1 MLHEHRKIDLAQAG
15 LAAQV
20 LELQR
25 KAYLVEAERIGDDRI
40 PPLHESL
47 EELQEC
53 GETFLGAFVG
63 ETLAGFV
70 SWRRDGDTLDLHR
83 LAVNPAFAR
92 RGIGRALVRAVQ
104 ASERAPRVI
113 VQTGAANE
121 PAKALYRSEGF
132 VAVGDVEVLPGLWV
146 TRFEKSQGR

>member
-1 MLHEHRKIDLAQAG
+1 VLHDLRSLDLAQPG
-15 LAAQV
+15 LAARV

-25 KAYLVEAERIGDDRI
+25 SAYLLEAEWIGDDRI
-40 PPLHESL
+40 PPLHDTL
-47 EELQEC
+47 EELQTC

-63 ETLAGFV
+63 GTLAGFI

-83 LAVNPAFAR
+83 LAVDPAFAK
-92 RGIGRALVRAVQ
+92 RGIGRSLVCAAQ
-104 ASERAPRVI
+104 ASESASWVT

-132 VAVGDVEVLPGLWV
+132 VAVGDVEVVPGLWV
-146 TRFEKSQGR
+146 TRFEKHEET